1 MSKYA
6 EKIIQWLADDVDVG
20 LSSKCMAFVIGF
32 DVIPRCKSYPLDPSD
47 LSRCVKL
54 LERVP
59 KMRDYLYKMKEISP
73 IWAKLVEHWDELERL
88 LNEEKGSGRCPKTY
102 QLMKNLLRMIIML
115 YFVTVGFPSEWRN
128 K

>member
-1 MSKYA
+1 MQK
-6 EKIIQWLADDVDVG
+6 KIIQWLANDEDVG

-32 DVIPRCKSYPLDPSD
+32 DVIPKRKSYPLDPSD

-59 KMRDYLYKMKEISP
+59 KMRDHIYNMKEISP

-102 QLMKNLLRMIIML
+102 QLMKKLTEDDQNVVFRHGGFSIRM
-115 YFVTVGFPSEWRN
+115 EE
-128 K
+128 

>member
-1 MSKYA
+1 MQT
-6 EKIIQWLADDVDVG
+6 KIIQWLADDEDVG

-32 DVIPRCKSYPLDPSD
+32 DVIPRRKSYPFDPSD

-73 IWAKLVEHWDELERL
+73 IWAKLVEH
-88 LNEEKGSGRCPKTY
+88 
-102 QLMKNLLRMIIML
+102 
-115 YFVTVGFPSEWRN
+115 
-128 K
+128 